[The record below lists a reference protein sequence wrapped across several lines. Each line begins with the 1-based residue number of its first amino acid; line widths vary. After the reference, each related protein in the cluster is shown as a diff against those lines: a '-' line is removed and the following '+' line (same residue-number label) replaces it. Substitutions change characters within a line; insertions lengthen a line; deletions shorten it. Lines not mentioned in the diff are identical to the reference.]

1 MTLVIKILNKFQKLL
16 QFQLIVVLEKLQ
28 KNSKELDICLK
39 ELATVTGQQPV
50 VNRARKSVAGFK
62 IRDGMP
68 VGLSVTLRNER
79 MYDFLARLIH
89 IVLPRIRDFRGISA
103 TGFDGRGNYSVGLKD
118 QLIFPE
124 ISYDEVNQMR
134 GFDITIVTTA
144 KTDEEALALLKG
156 IGMPLAVS

>member
-1 MTLVIKILNKFQKLL
+1 MTLVIKILNKF
-16 QFQLIVVLEKLQ
+16 Q